1 MDDEQIISL
10 CMAGDEQ
17 ALAAI
22 RERYGIRLLRKNG
35 IPLLVDHDST
45 LLHGLE
51 PGGGWYCTAPDG
63 SGSMSC
69 IEFRELIDISD
80 FCGVQVGD
88 TIYKAR

>member
-51 PGGGWYCTAPDG
+51 PGGGWYYTGTGDRAP
-63 SGSMSC
+63 MSC

-88 TIYKAR
+88 TVYKAR